1 MTCSRLKVNFS
12 STCHFFWT
20 KFHNVLSI
28 QIPGRVKVFLTL
40 KCVSFSLKRLDSAIV
55 RKHECCHA
63 TTLRRFSSP
72 WRTVKS
78 ENFHLFRYFRPLCSF
93 NIIFSYLGWLMSAL
107 QILTWHLR
115 RCRSLL
121 DNTEAFRQSGKIT
134 VNTVT
139 FNTSCKVK
147 ILWPQNVLPGT

>member
-1 MTCSRLKVNFS
+1 M
-12 STCHFFWT
+12 
-20 KFHNVLSI
+20 NVVTR
-28 QIPGRVKVFLTL
+28 PR
-40 KCVSFSLKRLDSAIV
+40 
-55 RKHECCHA
+55 
-63 TTLRRFSSP
+63 

-78 ENFHLFRYFRPLCSF
+78 ENFHLFRIFRPLCFF

-115 RCRSLL
+115 RYRSLL

-147 ILWPQNVLPGT
+147 IPWPQNVLPET